1 MSYPVTSQ
9 PQCASGCYQTQLSD
23 WHTGL
28 TDCCNDMPI
37 CESPPLPLQARGG
50 GGVVLVGR
58 EGRSLPTLSSPLYPR
73 LPTLGAEFALSNPQA
88 ILGCPTLSWPH
99 TFQFPLRFST
109 SPTPPSYPISQ
120 SRPPPAPNIL
130 RPLTPSGTFASLS
143 PILSSLWDIRPRSA
157 DPRFAPPRGGA
168 GGGHPAGRA
177 LTVLRPPQVCAALSP
192 LCASPAASPTTS
204 ASAAARPTCPEACTP
219 CAPAC
224 ASAITFRCARSPG
237 PAGGEGWDWPP
248 GSKAERLTFL
258 PLSRALSGTT
268 GRPSPS
274 ACPAPSVRWR
284 GN

>member
-1 MSYPVTSQ
+1 MTCPSVSPRRS
-9 PQCASGCYQTQLSD
+9 LSKPGAGAG
-23 WHTGL
+23 W
-28 TDCCNDMPI
+28 CWW
-37 CESPPLPLQARGG
+37 E
-50 GGVVLVGR
+50 GR
-58 EGRSLPTLSSPLYPR
+58 EGHSQPSPRPSIPGFQLWALNSHSLTLRPSLDARHSLGLTPSNFHSDSPRPQ
-73 LPTLGAEFALSNPQA
+73 LPLHTL
-88 ILGCPTLSWPH
+88 
-99 TFQFPLRFST
+99 FPSLA
-109 SPTPPSYPISQ
+109 
-120 SRPPPAPNIL
+120 PPPAPNIL

-224 ASAITFRCARSPG
+224 ASAITSRCARSPG